1 MKLQIT
7 LTKSPIA
14 RLEKQIRTVE
24 ALGLRKVGQTV
35 IKEDNP
41 CVRGQIFRVRHMV
54 KVEEIEE

>member
-24 ALGLRKVGQTV
+24 ALGLRKIGQTV